1 MGSKEIHGFKRKSGF
16 CFRFPISFDR
26 YKNFV
31 SKECVANFIVTLN
44 LKLDRFV
51 IVSGKTTHGQR

>member
-31 SKECVANFIVTLN
+31 SKECVANF
-44 LKLDRFV
+44 K
-51 IVSGKTTHGQR
+51 SH